1 MKQAAELGSSSEA
14 HYELGMNF
22 ENENLKKAKFHYEA
36 AATAGHEVS
45 RSNLGIKEAQSGNME
60 RAVKHWIISASA
72 GSYHAMHNLLV
83 DFKRGVVSRDTIGFN
98 FDSIQQFLC

>member
-36 AATAGHEVS
+36 AAMAGHDAA
-45 RSNLGIKEAQSGNME
+45 RYNLGCME
-60 RAVKHWIISASA
+60 
-72 GSYHAMHNLLV
+72 
-83 DFKRGVVSRDTIGFN
+83 
-98 FDSIQQFLC
+98 